1 MINGVKETT
10 YSYDDFTT
18 IATIKTHE
26 GRVFKGVSKC
36 APEDRMRYSKDF
48 GEQLARCRAIDK
60 MIDYNCKQ
68 IEKAENK
75 LHTYYIEELKKIKK
89 MRDRV
94 SYQDSKNDQVYLT
107 LQEELNK

>member
-1 MINGVKETT
+1 MINGVKETI
-10 YSYDDFTT
+10 YSYDGLTT

-36 APEDRMRYSKDF
+36 APGDIVKYSKEF

-60 MIDYNCKQ
+60 MINYNFKQ
-68 IEKAENK
+68 IEKAENR
-75 LHTYYIEELKKIKK
+75 LHTYYIEELRKIKK
-89 MRDRV
+89 MNDRV
-94 SYQDSKNDQVYLT
+94 SYQVLKNEQVYLT